1 MDPTDA
7 AIRDAQDLVEDL
19 AETAPESLALLI
31 TSALNELRGAVDEN
45 LAEPDLLR
53 GMASHAAELARL
65 IPFTPKQ

>member
-31 TSALNELRGAVDEN
+31 TSALNELRGAVDES